1 MLSAADAKEVMA
13 DCANEAVLKY
23 PFQVA
28 SLALQTKSLEAGSP
42 TQVWHQVVSQKMKSD
57 GFLSLWSQNLI
68 KLAYFLP
75 CSFVTKISQNFEK
88 QKPKTE
94 ESDPK
99 RLSGQTAISAVL
111 LGLAQPVDFAWQS
124 MIL

>member
-1 MLSAADAKEVMA
+1 M
-13 DCANEAVLKY
+13 
-23 PFQVA
+23 
-28 SLALQTKSLEAGSP
+28 ALQTNSFEGGSS
-42 TQVWHQVVSQKMKSD
+42 TQVWHEVVSQKMKSD

-75 CSFVTKISQNFEK
+75 CSFVTKISENLEK
-88 QKPKTE
+88 QKRKTE
-94 ESDPK
+94 ECDPK
-99 RLSGQTAISAVL
+99 RLAGQTAISAVL